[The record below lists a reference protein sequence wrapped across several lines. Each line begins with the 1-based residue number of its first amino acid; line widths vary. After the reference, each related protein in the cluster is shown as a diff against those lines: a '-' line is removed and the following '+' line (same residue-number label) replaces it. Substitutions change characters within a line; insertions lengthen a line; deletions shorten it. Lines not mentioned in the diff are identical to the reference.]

1 MESLTGQKIAM
12 NGGADETEGL
22 LDINFQIF
30 GTETQ
35 KARKWG
41 NKKIP
46 QIALEDLYVLVF
58 DYAQTDNFIF

>member
-1 MESLTGQKIAM
+1 M

-22 LDINFQIF
+22 LNINFRIF
-30 GTETQ
+30 ARETQ
-35 KARKWG
+35 RTRKRG

>member
-1 MESLTGQKIAM
+1 M

-30 GTETQ
+30 ATETQ

-46 QIALEDLYVLVF
+46 QIALEDYMFWSSTMLRLQFVITF
-58 DYAQTDNFIF
+58 

>member
-1 MESLTGQKIAM
+1 M

-22 LDINFQIF
+22 LNINFQIF

-46 QIALEDLYVLVF
+46 QISLEDLYVLVF